1 MTPTPPRP
9 LLTVVE
15 VPLAELRPDPDNP
28 RRITAKRRAILE
40 QQVADDNFMRA
51 RPVIALPDGMIVAGE
66 QRWRARAKIGRE
78 TCFAFFA
85 DLDAAARV
93 EWAARDNNH
102 AGEWVGDA
110 LGELLGDERR
120 PDRLALMGFTLDDV
134 DKLVRPAKRDR
145 GSAAGSDDLP
155 DLPEEPETR
164 PGDVIE
170 LGAHRLIC
178 GDATKDGVLDRLLAR
193 GASGPGAARVDA
205 VITDPPYAIYGS
217 STGLA
222 AEVADDKMVR
232 PFFRAA
238 LQATARALKPFGHV
252 YVCCDWR
259 SWASWWEVAKGTGIT
274 PKNMIVW
281 DKKGS
286 GLGNNY
292 ANTHELI
299 FFACAI
305 PKRTR
310 MTVDNPGQRAV
321 LDANV
326 WHINRVPSGED
337 RIHNAQKPVELVERA
352 IDNSTEPGERV
363 LDLFAGSGTTII
375 AAENT
380 SRVALAVEIDPAWCD
395 AAVLRWEKLT
405 GQHAKRPRRRAR
417 S

>member
-15 VPLAELRPDPDNP
+15 VPLADLRPDPDNP

-40 QQVADDNFMRA
+40 QQVADDSFMRA
-51 RPVIALPDGMIVAGE
+51 RPVIALPDGLIVAGE

-85 DLDAAARV
+85 DLDDAERV

-310 MTVDNPGQRAV
+310 MTVDNPVSA
-321 LDANV
+321 
-326 WHINRVPSGED
+326 PY
-337 RIHNAQKPVELVERA
+337 
-352 IDNSTEPGERV
+352 STRT
-363 LDLFAGSGTTII
+363 SGTST
-375 AAENT
+375 A
-380 SRVALAVEIDPAWCD
+380 C
-395 AAVLRWEKLT
+395 
-405 GQHAKRPRRRAR
+405 RRAR
-417 S
+417 TGSTTRRSPSSSSSARSTTRPTAASASSTCSRARVRRSSPPRTRAASRSPSRSTRRGAMPRSRDTRS

>member
-15 VPLAELRPDPDNP
+15 VPLADLRPDPDNP

-40 QQVADDNFMRA
+40 QQVADDSFMRA
-51 RPVIALPDGMIVAGE
+51 RPVIALPDGLIVAGE

-85 DLDAAARV
+85 DLDDAERV

-238 LQATARALKPFGHV
+238 AAARLDG
-252 YVCCDWR
+252 R
-259 SWASWWEVAKGTGIT
+259 EV
-274 PKNMIVW
+274 
-281 DKKGS
+281 S
-286 GLGNNY
+286 
-292 ANTHELI
+292 
-299 FFACAI
+299 
-305 PKRTR
+305 
-310 MTVDNPGQRAV
+310 
-321 LDANV
+321 
-326 WHINRVPSGED
+326 
-337 RIHNAQKPVELVERA
+337 
-352 IDNSTEPGERV
+352 
-363 LDLFAGSGTTII
+363 DL
-375 AAENT
+375 
-380 SRVALAVEIDPAWCD
+380 
-395 AAVLRWEKLT
+395 
-405 GQHAKRPRRRAR
+405 HRRAR
-417 S
+417 RGLHRRPVPPAPARLRDPRRQRPPARPRARLRRRRDRRRDLARARHRRRSDRRGRARRQGHRRREGLARHPRPPAAPLRPVRSVATRQATTRRLRRASPTREPDRSAPVTDIGPVREIIRVEPLRDPFAPAPERDEPAAPPAEPEPAREPEEVPA